1 MTPDQT
7 AATPTAAT
15 TGTSSAAANRAIAT
29 IDLVSKA
36 VSADGRADL
45 VERVQGIR
53 DRITDP
59 AFHVLVVGEF
69 KQGKSSLVNALLG
82 TNVCPVDDDIATAVP
97 TSVRYAD
104 VPEAAVLLEPASEGM
119 GGGDLAQPRRQPISV
134 TDVPTWVTES
144 HNAGAVVGERIRS
157 VDVGLPLPM
166 LHDGLVLVDTPGVGG
181 LGSTHGTATMGALP
195 MADAVLFVTDASQE
209 LTAPEVEFLRSA
221 RQLCPNV
228 VMVLTKTDFYPEW
241 RRIEELDRGH
251 LERLG
256 LAAPIVAVSSTLHGH
271 ALRLQQEALDV
282 ESGFPALLKHLRDDI
297 VGKSEELVLATARS
311 ELLDVV
317 GQLGTQFQTEKSAL
331 DDPQEA
337 ARLVIQLEYAKEKAL
352 LLKTMSARWQQTL
365 NDGVTDLTAE
375 VDHDL
380 RTRIR
385 RISQQADEAIEAG
398 DPAEMWPEF
407 EPWLYRRV
415 AQDVVYNYQL
425 LQQQGAELSKRVAEH
440 FRIDTQDVVVTPEV
454 RNPAAALSQVAVEAV
469 VDLKVMG
476 KGQSVMSV
484 VRGGYI
490 GTLMFGFIGSMAG
503 LALGPLPIVVGL
515 FMGRKQLKDEKER
528 QLTNRRLQARNSH
541 RKYTDEVTFLV
552 TKDSRD
558 MLRLVQRQL
567 RDFYQT
573 RAEEL
578 QKSTSDTLVAAQQ
591 AAKSDQATKDK
602 RLRDVDAEITRIDGL
617 AKRVIAIGTVALP
630 PPGPLVKKAAPA
642 AKRA

>member
-1 MTPDQT
+1 
-7 AATPTAAT
+7 
-15 TGTSSAAANRAIAT
+15 
-29 IDLVSKA
+29 
-36 VSADGRADL
+36 
-45 VERVQGIR
+45 
-53 DRITDP
+53 
-59 AFHVLVVGEF
+59 
-69 KQGKSSLVNALLG
+69 
-82 TNVCPVDDDIATAVP
+82 VCPVDDDIATAVP

-104 VPEAAVLLEPASEGM
+104 VPEAAVILEPVTEGM
-119 GGGDLAQPRRQPISV
+119 SGETPEPRRQPISV
-134 TDVPTWVTES
+134 NDVPTWVTEQ
-144 HNAGAVVGERIRS
+144 HNAAAVTGERVRS

-195 MADAVLFVTDASQE
+195 LADAVLFVTDASQE

-221 RQLCPNV
+221 RQMCPNV
-228 VMVLTKTDFYPEW
+228 VMVMTKIDFYPEW

-256 LAAPIVAVSSTLHGH
+256 LPAPIVAVSSTLHAH
-271 ALRLQQEALDV
+271 AERLGDDPLDK
-282 ESGFPALLKHLRDDI
+282 ESGFPKLLAHLRDDI

-317 GQLGTQFQTEKSAL
+317 GQLGAQFQTEKSAL
-331 DDPQEA
+331 DDPDQA
-337 ARLVIQLEYAKEKAL
+337 ARLVTQLEVAKEKAL

-385 RISQQADEAIEAG
+385 RITQQADEAIENG

-407 EPWLYRRV
+407 EPWLYRRA

-425 LQQQGAELSKRVAEH
+425 LQQQSAALSRRVAEH
-440 FRIDTQDVVVTPEV
+440 FRIDTQDVIVTPDV
-454 RNPAAALSQVAVEAV
+454 RNPTAALSQVGVEAHV
-469 VDLKVMG
+469 ELKTMG
-476 KGQSVMSV
+476 KGQTVMQV

-578 QKSTSDTLVAAQQ
+578 NKSTSDTLLAAQQ
-591 AAKSDQATKDK
+591 AAKSDQATRDK
-602 RLRDVDAEITRIDGL
+602 RLRDVEAELTRVDGL
-617 AKRVIAIGTVALP
+617 SKRVLAIGTANPLP
-630 PPGPLVKKAAPA
+630 VPPRSATAKKA
-642 AKRA
+642 

>member
-1 MTPDQT
+1 
-7 AATPTAAT
+7 
-15 TGTSSAAANRAIAT
+15 
-29 IDLVSKA
+29 
-36 VSADGRADL
+36 
-45 VERVQGIR
+45 
-53 DRITDP
+53 
-59 AFHVLVVGEF
+59 
-69 KQGKSSLVNALLG
+69 
-82 TNVCPVDDDIATAVP
+82 
-97 TSVRYAD
+97 
-104 VPEAAVLLEPASEGM
+104 
-119 GGGDLAQPRRQPISV
+119 
-134 TDVPTWVTES
+134 
-144 HNAGAVVGERIRS
+144 
-157 VDVGLPLPM
+157 
-166 LHDGLVLVDTPGVGG
+166 
-181 LGSTHGTATMGALP
+181 
-195 MADAVLFVTDASQE
+195 
-209 LTAPEVEFLRSA
+209 
-221 RQLCPNV
+221 
-228 VMVLTKTDFYPEW
+228 
-241 RRIEELDRGH
+241 
-251 LERLG
+251 
-256 LAAPIVAVSSTLHGH
+256 
-271 ALRLQQEALDV
+271 
-282 ESGFPALLKHLRDDI
+282 

-552 TKDSRD
+552 SKDSRD

-630 PPGPLVKKAAPA
+630 PPGPAVKKAAPA